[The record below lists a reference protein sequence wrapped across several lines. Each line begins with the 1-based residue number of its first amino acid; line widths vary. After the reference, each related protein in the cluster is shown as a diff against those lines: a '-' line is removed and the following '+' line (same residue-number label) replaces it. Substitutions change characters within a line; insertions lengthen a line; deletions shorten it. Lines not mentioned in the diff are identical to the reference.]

1 MSYKTDCVVLMVKTN
16 FTRPFNNTNG
26 ILNIQKCMWLQHVYI
41 RYQQDCLLQ
50 NHFWFITFN
59 NKTPIFVKCTTCVVS
74 IVTIAMID
82 VLLNRESNYR
92 SNMTHGNKIDE
103 QKTKVKKV
111 YANYISL
118 EDVTCV

>member
-1 MSYKTDCVVLMVKTN
+1 
-16 FTRPFNNTNG
+16 
-26 ILNIQKCMWLQHVYI
+26 
-41 RYQQDCLLQ
+41 
-50 NHFWFITFN
+50 
-59 NKTPIFVKCTTCVVS
+59 
-74 IVTIAMID
+74 MID

-103 QKTKVKKV
+103 QKAKVKKV

>member
-1 MSYKTDCVVLMVKTN
+1 MHSV
-16 FTRPFNNTNG
+16 RISFN
-26 ILNIQKCMWLQHVYI
+26 K
-41 RYQQDCLLQ
+41 
-50 NHFWFITFN
+50 
-59 NKTPIFVKCTTCVVS
+59 NKKKPIFVKCTTCVVS

-103 QKTKVKKV
+103 QKAKVKKV